1 MKKFFN
7 YVLLALVTICF
18 ALPLGGKAEAAKVA
32 VVPLANHVAGDE
44 LAGTIYMQ
52 EALALFRYPEF
63 DLLGEDVVLEAI
75 GSENG
80 LADYSKAALERVAQA
95 TGADVVVAM
104 QLDKLDAK
112 RMPQRKEATLKMDLR
127 GKFASLNTVTG
138 AYYYKDLRDTRTI
151 EEAVTVRG
159 DWEHE
164 VLQNVVRNAFKR
176 LREITCSLIKIT
188 SAIKADVI
196 FYHLYF

>member
-7 YVLLALVTICF
+7 YVLLALVTVCF

-80 LADYSKAALERVAQA
+80 LADYSKAALEKVAQA
-95 TGADVVVAM
+95 TGADIVVAM

-138 AYYYKDLRDTRTI
+138 AYYYKDLRDARTI

-164 VLQNVVRNAFKR
+164 VLQNVVRNAFK
-176 LREITCSLIKIT
+176 KV
-188 SAIKADVI
+188 AGK
-196 FYHLYF
+196 

>member
-1 MKKFFN
+1 M
-7 YVLLALVTICF
+7 
-18 ALPLGGKAEAAKVA
+18 
-32 VVPLANHVAGDE
+32 PLANHVAGDE

-95 TGADVVVAM
+95 TGADIVVAM

-112 RMPQRKEATLKMDLR
+112 RMPQRKEAT
-127 GKFASLNTVTG
+127 
-138 AYYYKDLRDTRTI
+138 
-151 EEAVTVRG
+151 
-159 DWEHE
+159 
-164 VLQNVVRNAFKR
+164 
-176 LREITCSLIKIT
+176 
-188 SAIKADVI
+188 
-196 FYHLYF
+196 

>member
-1 MKKFFN
+1 MKNFFN
-7 YVLLALVTICF
+7 YVLLALVTVCF
-18 ALPLGGKAEAAKVA
+18 ALPLGGRAEAAKVA

-80 LADYSKAALERVAQA
+80 LADYSKAALEKVAQA

-104 QLDKLDAK
+104 QLDK
-112 RMPQRKEATLKMDLR
+112 
-127 GKFASLNTVTG
+127 TG
-138 AYYYKDLRDTRTI
+138 
-151 EEAVTVRG
+151 
-159 DWEHE
+159 
-164 VLQNVVRNAFKR
+164 
-176 LREITCSLIKIT
+176 C
-188 SAIKADVI
+188 
-196 FYHLYF
+196 

>member
-7 YVLLALVTICF
+7 YVLLALVTVCF

-75 GSENG
+75 AVSYTHLVLFFQQRQQFGSI
-80 LADYSKAALERVAQA
+80 DAQ
-95 TGADVVVAM
+95 
-104 QLDKLDAK
+104 
-112 RMPQRKEATLKMDLR
+112 
-127 GKFASLNTVTG
+127 
-138 AYYYKDLRDTRTI
+138 
-151 EEAVTVRG
+151 
-159 DWEHE
+159 
-164 VLQNVVRNAFKR
+164 
-176 LREITCSLIKIT
+176 
-188 SAIKADVI
+188 
-196 FYHLYF
+196 